1 MAIRCWPV
9 LCFTLFFSNIQSDQT
24 SYGDVEPV
32 IGIEKKNAESFSET
46 RKRTS
51 NSDNKDQFSNE
62 LKYRDLKEEHEDFVL
77 KRNVRNEN
85 KSINVKIVKSYLEL
99 IIKDLRRHINHLK
112 SLTNLKDVE
121 VKMRNIQEGNNIQE
135 DNIQES
141 NKGMNCNELNMEDDH
156 VNKIKNKN
164 TGCKLCK
171 IIPASKYTSSN
182 GSTNYKNVTT
192 NENSTIHVVTNN
204 NIQNKIITV
213 NKQTTENTSNSIKN
227 DRTSFVKNLTLVE
240 IKTQLIYFN
249 KSKESNVRVEKMAN
263 NQTKSFSIDS
273 AEVDNL
279 IQLLTESMI
288 LDITDSV
295 NKRAWDAVDD
305 EEDEENDG
313 SKTVQESLNKL
324 TEKYLM
330 KKRSDWIALLKKKWL
345 KKPKVKSRIKNKKNT
360 KERTQDK

>member
-1 MAIRCWPV
+1 MINIKNISLLMAIRCWPV
-9 LCFTLFFSNIQSDQT
+9 LCFTLFFSNIQS
-24 SYGDVEPV
+24 
-32 IGIEKKNAESFSET
+32 ESFSIT

-51 NSDNKDQFSNE
+51 NSDNEDQFSNE
-62 LKYRDLKEEHEDFVL
+62 LKYRDLKEEYEDSVL
-77 KRNVRNEN
+77 KRNIRNES
-85 KSINVKIVKSYLEL
+85 KSLDVKTVKSYLEL

-112 SLTNLKDVE
+112 SLTKLKDVE
-121 VKMRNIQEGNNIQE
+121 VKMQDNIQEG
-135 DNIQES
+135 
-141 NKGMNCNELNMEDDH
+141 NKGMNCNEPNMEDDN
-156 VNKIKNKN
+156 VNKIKDKNK
-164 TGCKLCK
+164 GCKFCK
-171 IIPASKYTSSN
+171 VISASKYTSSN
-182 GSTNYKNVTT
+182 DSTNYKNVTI
-192 NENSTIHVVTNN
+192 NENSTIHVITNN

-213 NKQTTENTSNSIKN
+213 NKPTAENASNSIKN

-273 AEVDNL
+273 AEVDKL

-288 LDITDSV
+288 LDITESV

-305 EEDEENDG
+305 EEEEENDG

-345 KKPKVKSRIKNKKNT
+345 KKPRVKSRIKNKKNT
-360 KERTQDK
+360 KEHTQDK